1 MIDVLDLHRRLV
13 AIRSVSHHEAEIC
26 NFVQS
31 YLSDYGVE
39 TQRIGDNVA
48 ARAGKG
54 PMLVLNSHLDT
65 VPPTEAWTR
74 EPWKV
79 TIQGG
84 KVYGLGAND
93 AKASVAAMIAT
104 FIRAKKNG
112 ANLGLLLACEE
123 ETGGK
128 GTEFAWPIL
137 QEQGW
142 DARGVVV
149 GEPTGLNIATSQKGM
164 LLLELHSHGDACH
177 AANAT
182 AMGATNAITEL
193 ARDLVAIH
201 DVDLG
206 PAHPHLGGTTLQP
219 TVLTGGRVRNQTPH
233 HAHAVVD
240 LRTVPTSPH
249 ADLVTKLT
257 AATRTELRIR
267 SDRLHPFSCP
277 EDAGVVLAAQAA
289 RPASELYGSPTMS
302 DLVFFRGLPGIK
314 VGPGKSER
322 SHRPDEFVMETE
334 VQEGEAFYGALVNGF
349 CGALV
354 E

>member
-240 LRTVPTSPH
+240 LRTVPRGCRRRPG
-249 ADLVTKLT
+249 
-257 AATRTELRIR
+257 R
-267 SDRLHPFSCP
+267 PSCP
-277 EDAGVVLAAQAA
+277 TRVRAVRLSNDVRPGLLPRFTRYQGGSRQERAQ
-289 RPASELYGSPTMS
+289 SPTRRVRDGDRS
-302 DLVFFRGLPGIK
+302 ARRRGVLRGASK
-314 VGPGKSER
+314 RVLRGAGRVGPRYSA
-322 SHRPDEFVMETE
+322 PTTFVT
-334 VQEGEAFYGALVNGF
+334 GT
-349 CGALV
+349 
-354 E
+354 